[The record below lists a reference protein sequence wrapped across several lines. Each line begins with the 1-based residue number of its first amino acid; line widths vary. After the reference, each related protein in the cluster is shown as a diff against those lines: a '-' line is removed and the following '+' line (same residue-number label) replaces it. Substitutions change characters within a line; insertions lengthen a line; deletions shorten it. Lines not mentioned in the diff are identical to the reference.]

1 MARLFG
7 RILSS
12 IWDDEDFIALEPL
25 QQRLYMFLLSQ
36 PDLNHAGLL
45 PLTFKRWSDSAKDL
59 TAAQIEADLI
69 DLEVR
74 RFVVLDFDK
83 EELLVRS
90 LVRNDGV
97 WKQPRVMGA
106 MVSNAMAI
114 RSRKLRR
121 ALLAEIDRL
130 PLDELS
136 ETPGKPPAPGKPSGP
151 SVRAQVDAHIADLRR
166 AYGPIQ
172 PPPEPPHEPLPEE
185 VPEWVRE
192 EPVYGPAEDV
202 PEEDPQASTRACA
215 GPQARAYPYPVTPVS
230 LATPLNPAP
239 AAALFELPASSAAV
253 VATAAPLFEAA
264 PAARDDD
271 PIEEEVLNA
280 GTLVAEWLQ
289 YRGEQRPSGRIIG
302 QVGKHLKTLLAEIP
316 YDVVREA
323 FQLWENRGLDPAKLD
338 SCVNQVQAARR
349 RDAASR
355 PSAELALAVSGSN
368 VVSFQSYA
376 NRVPGQRVSAT
387 RRAVDQAE
395 AAGEEA
401 KRMLAAMQAGSAPTF
416 TQIGSGA

>member
-12 IWDDEDFIALEPL
+12 IWDDEDFIALAPL

-36 PDLNHAGLL
+36 PDLSHAGLL
-45 PLTFKRWSDSAKDL
+45 PLTFKRWADSAKDL
-59 TAAQIEADLI
+59 GAAQIEADLI
-69 DLEVR
+69 GLDQA

-106 MVSNAMAI
+106 MVSNAQAI
-114 RSRKLRR
+114 RSRKLRT
-121 ALLAEIDRL
+121 ALLDEIDRL

-136 ETPGKPPAPGKPSGP
+136 DAPGKPPAPGKPNGP
-151 SVRAQVDAHIADLRR
+151 SVRAQVDIHIAALRR
-166 AYGPIQ
+166 AYGQIQ
-172 PPPEPPHEPLPEE
+172 PPPQPPREPLPEE

-192 EPVYGPAEDV
+192 EPDHDLAEEV
-202 PEEDPQASTRACA
+202 PEGDRQGSTRACA
-215 GPQARAYPYPVTPVS
+215 GPRAHRLPYPVSPV
-230 LATPLNPAP
+230 AIANPLNPASP
-239 AAALFELPASSAAV
+239 AALFEAPAPAAPPPAAV
-253 VATAAPLFEAA
+253 PLFEAA
-264 PAARDDD
+264 PEARDDE
-271 PIEEEVLNA
+271 PVEEEVLNA

-349 RDAASR
+349 RGAASR
-355 PSAELALAVSGSN
+355 PSAELALPADASN

-376 NRVPGQRVSAT
+376 NRIPNQRVSAT
-387 RRAVDQAE
+387 RRAVDEAE

-401 KRMLAAMQAGSAPTF
+401 KRMLAAMRANGDSPFPQF
-416 TQIGSGA
+416 GSGA